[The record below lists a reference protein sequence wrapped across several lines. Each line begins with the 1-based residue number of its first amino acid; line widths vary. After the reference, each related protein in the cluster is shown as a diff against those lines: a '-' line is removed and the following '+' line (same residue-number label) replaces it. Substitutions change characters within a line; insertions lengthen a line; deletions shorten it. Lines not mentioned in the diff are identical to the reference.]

1 MTFFISSTS
10 GPDGANFGGAIF
22 DAVDLRGLEFTT
34 ARLPR
39 HIAKLERELRDI
51 LADHVRWLNSGGKD
65 GEQANLSEVNMG
77 GLDLSSVNLSAAL
90 MSYSILKDA
99 ELRNGNFMMTDFT
112 FADMRACDLSGSDL
126 RGAKL
131 QRANLTGAI
140 LTGARFD
147 NLPIGTGGGGSVSA
161 NLQNAKLRGAKL
173 AGADLSNANLEGC
186 DFTKADLRHAD
197 LRGAALTDA
206 DFTDAL
212 IDGAKLVQPHH
223 RFPAANDAALLLR
236 SCLDADMLGRS
247 SFVDVLFTKW
257 DVVARSADV
266 PEIEQ
271 FIAAFTERTRQHCEP
286 RLGRL
291 RFFRLA
297 ARPSAHSSLAF
308 AHGLSELFASWM
320 EDSPAFRAPSTTPI
334 RVPEHASE
342 FDRYLWRQLP
352 ALRPGG

>member
-1 MTFFISSTS
+1 MAGSSGQTCQARS
-10 GPDGANFGGAIF
+10 CTVSADGRCLEGFARVADCPNLLTGGAPSRAPEPVPG
-22 DAVDLRGLEFTT
+22 DQGAWVELPEGGDLDPRSAERL
-34 ARLPR
+34 AR
-39 HIAKLERELRDI
+39 
-51 LADHVRWLNSGGKD
+51 
-65 GEQANLSEVNMG
+65 
-77 GLDLSSVNLSAAL
+77 AAITRVVL
-90 MSYSILKDA
+90 
-99 ELRNGNFMMTDFT
+99 
-112 FADMRACDLSGSDL
+112 
-126 RGAKL
+126 
-131 QRANLTGAI
+131 
-140 LTGARFD
+140 
-147 NLPIGTGGGGSVSA
+147 
-161 NLQNAKLRGAKL
+161 L
-173 AGADLSNANLEGC
+173 AGAADSGKTTLLATLYEAFQHGPFARHVFAGCETLLGFERRCYLGRIDCGRATADTARSSVSSGQRWLHLRVRAEGPDPHARNVLFSEISG
-186 DFTKADLRHAD
+186 DFLRLAKDSTDECRRLTVSRRADHFAI
-197 LRGAALTDA
+197 
-206 DFTDAL
+206 L